1 MSFPALISFGSF
13 TGARAIH
20 AQHRCAT
27 YFPDKKNLPL
37 AFRNPI
43 QKEYGKKKKK
53 LKKKRKKKTRGKRF
67 FIKTGG
73 KKKQTNS
80 CNNTGG

>member
-20 AQHRCAT
+20 AQHKCAT

-37 AFRNPI
+37 ASRNPI
-43 QKEYGKKKKK
+43 KKEYGKKKEKTKK
-53 LKKKRKKKTRGKRF
+53 EKKKENA
-67 FIKTGG
+67 G
-73 KKKQTNS
+73 KKVFH
-80 CNNTGG
+80 